1 MKKQNKEGNF
11 FCLENFG
18 LPQFI
23 ACALSGLLIFQ
34 SVSPA
39 WAQKFPKRLPKKSSM
54 SRTTLKQLRFNS
66 SLERVALRNYT
77 YQQLPNWKI
86 SEFEAYP
93 QIATTLQL
101 PTEGATPFTTP
112 SVTMTPADMKKKL
125 DAIVKQIENENAAN
139 TQTQELVNIYKRTQA
154 LIHQDTPQARAEI
167 KQQMDW
173 VLKKAQESLARV
185 EVTPENEAWVQD
197 TQEALNLAEE
207 ALAGKEIPTTKLQE
221 LQTKAR
227 KILDQLTVRN
237 PVRYG
242 STAALLTLLI
252 KELVTKTQTPLEEA
266 EVALNA
272 AVISVGLLADCGL
285 TSKTLAWERDSE
297 VLDDIGTILI
307 LGAVTCAV
315 FTFLFY
321 LDLKEEKQRQEETE
335 HDN

>member
-39 WAQKFPKRLPKKSSM
+39 WAQKFPKRLPKKFPM

-66 SLERVALRNYT
+66 SLERAALRNYT
-77 YQQLPNWKI
+77 HQQFPNWKI

-101 PTEGATPFTTP
+101 PTEGATPLTTP
-112 SVTMTPADMKKKL
+112 PAALIPADMKTQM
-125 DAIVKQIENENAAN
+125 DAIFKQIQNENAGN

-167 KQQMDW
+167 DR

-227 KILDQLTVRN
+227 KILNQLTARN
-237 PVRYG
+237 LVRYG
-242 STAALLTLLI
+242 PTAALLTLLI

-266 EVALNA
+266 EVAFYSA
-272 AVISVGLLADCGL
+272 AISAVLLADCGL
-285 TSKTLAWERDSE
+285 TSMKLAWERDSE

-307 LGAVTCAV
+307 LAAVTCAV

>member
-11 FCLENFG
+11 FFLENFG

-34 SVSPA
+34 SGSPA
-39 WAQKFPKRLPKKSSM
+39 WAQKFPKRLPKNFSM
-54 SRTTLKQLRFNS
+54 SRTTLEQLRLNS

-77 YQQLPNWKI
+77 PQQFPNWKI

-93 QIATTLQL
+93 LATTIQL
-101 PTEGATPFTTP
+101 AAEGATPFTTP
-112 SVTMTPADMKKKL
+112 SVAMTPADMKKKL
-125 DAIVKQIENENAAN
+125 DAIVKKIENENAAN

-167 KQQMDW
+167 KQQMDR

-227 KILDQLTVRN
+227 KILNQLTARN
-237 PVRYG
+237 LVRYG
-242 STAALLTLLI
+242 PTAVLLTLLI
-252 KELVTKTQTPLEEA
+252 KELGTKIQTPLEEA
-266 EVALNA
+266 EVAFYA
-272 AVISVGLLADCGL
+272 AAISTVLLADGGL
-285 TSKTLAWERDSE
+285 TSMTLAWERDSE
-297 VLDDIGTILI
+297 VLDDIGTILV
-307 LGAVTCAV
+307 LATVTCAA

-321 LDLKEEKQRQEETE
+321 QDLKEEKQRQEETE